1 MSLQSVAVVAKKL
14 LVDDQIT
21 PRVKQIYLQGVI
33 CKVSSRKTFSGE
45 TFCFFEKLLLSIFKF
60 CASSN
65 LLIIYELFIG
75 HNQLCWNVL
84 LFSCNQEEKAT

>member
-14 LVDDQIT
+14 MVDDQIT

-75 HNQLCWNVL
+75 PQPTL
-84 LFSCNQEEKAT
+84 LECIVIFL